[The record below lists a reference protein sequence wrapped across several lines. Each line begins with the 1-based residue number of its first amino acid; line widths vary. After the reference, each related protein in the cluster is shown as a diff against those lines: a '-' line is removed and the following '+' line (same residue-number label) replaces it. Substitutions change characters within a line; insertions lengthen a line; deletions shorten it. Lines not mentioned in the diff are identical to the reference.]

1 MEVKMS
7 GTFEGNIKQGVA
19 YREMVAV
26 THQPVDILVS
36 EAKDEGTIV
45 ASHAN
50 KYPLEGLNELK
61 VMLIAK
67 TENIVAT
74 DTLTF
79 KFYKRQEV
87 DGVTTFSEIYQ
98 SANYTVLT
106 TGVTAGQ
113 CKIFTVDDADE
124 IIKHATHFSVATT
137 AGIAIPADGY
147 GVMLVGKSLA
157 V

>member
-1 MEVKMS
+1 MN
-7 GTFEGNIKQGVA
+7 GTFEGNIKQGIA
-19 YREMVAV
+19 YRETVSVA
-26 THQPVDILVS
+26 HQPVDILIS
-36 EAKDEGTIV
+36 EAKDKGVIT

-50 KYPLEGLNELK
+50 KYPLEGLNDLK

-67 TENIVAT
+67 TKNIVAT

-79 KFYKRQEV
+79 KFYKRQDI
-87 DGVTTFSEIYQ
+87 DGKTEFLEINQ

-113 CKIFTVDDADE
+113 CKVFTLEDTDE
-124 IIKHATHFSVATT
+124 IIKYATHFSVATT
-137 AGIAIPADGY
+137 AGIAIPADGF
-147 GVMLVGKSLA
+147 GVLLVGKYLA